1 MIKNVSFV
9 YLCAMFTEQQE
20 KWLQRVAELFMRYGI
35 RALTMDDVARELGIS
50 KKTLYQFVES
60 KDDLVNKV
68 MEIHLT
74 VECSRAE
81 VVAIESSDALDEML
95 LVIRENLG
103 DMQRMKSNIIFELQ
117 KYHREAWEKIQSYQR
132 GFLYNVV
139 RKNLER
145 GMSEGLYRDDF
156 DADIVS
162 KLHLAQ
168 TFAIFDEAWF
178 PKPPYNSV
186 TLFREAIM
194 HYLHGVLSEKGR
206 QELHKRTTQSE
217 GAEKN

>member
-1 MIKNVSFV
+1 MIKNVSSV

-20 KWLQRVAELFMRYGI
+20 KWLQRVADLFMRYGI

-103 DMQRMKSNIIFELQ
+103 DMQRMKSNIVFELQ

-145 GMSEGLYRDDF
+145 GISEGLYRDDF

-206 QELHKRTTQSE
+206 QELQKRTTQSE
-217 GAEKN
+217 RAEKN